1 MTNSFARGL
10 MDIIDKKILNIIQT
24 NFPIVKNPYAAIGK
38 EVGGTEKEVIDRIRN
53 LKRDGIIR
61 RIGATFDP
69 RKLGLVSSLCT
80 AKVPHE
86 KIKEFVAVVN
96 SYTGV
101 THNYERDNEYN
112 VWFTFID
119 ESMEELENKLK
130 EISQK
135 TGIKDIKN
143 LPTVR
148 FFKIKVD
155 FDMEK

>member
-1 MTNSFARGL
+1 
-10 MDIIDKKILNIIQT
+10 MDAVDKKMLNIIQT
-24 NFPIVKNPYAAIGK
+24 KFPIVQRPYEAIGK
-38 EVGGTEKEVIDRIRN
+38 EVGASETDVILRIGN
-53 LKRDGIIR
+53 LKKEGIIR

-69 RKLGLVSSLCT
+69 RKLGFVSSLCA
-80 AKVPHE
+80 AKVPSD
-86 KIKEFVAVVN
+86 KIKKFVEVVN
-96 SYTGV
+96 SYSGV

-119 ESMEELENKLK
+119 ESMEEIENKLK

-135 TGIKDIKN
+135 TGIKDVRN

-148 FFKIKVD
+148 FFKIRVD